1 MVARQKMTYKTFDD
15 LPNHIKSRILRLE
28 QPMVQD
34 WVLTKIPALGGR
46 SIIEVMN
53 TEGGEEVV
61 RDYLA
66 KTEGMFS

>member
-1 MVARQKMTYKTFDD
+1 LTYRTFDD

-28 QPMVQD
+28 QPEVQE
-34 WVLTKIPALGGR
+34 WVLAKIPALGGR

-53 TEGGEEVV
+53 EERGEAVV

-66 KTEGMFS
+66 RTEGMFS

>member
-1 MVARQKMTYKTFDD
+1 MTYKTFDD

-28 QPMVQD
+28 QPRVQE
-34 WVLTKIPALGGR
+34 WILTKIHALGGR

-53 TEGGEEVV
+53 AEGGEEVA

-66 KTEGMFS
+66 RTEGMFS